1 MTDKT
6 AKKKKKL
13 QDWEFMLPSTWEQI
27 VDLHWTTRGHN
38 LAGIASLWDFPRLVL
53 QQRPLI
59 GPNTHMGLSPDQ

>member
-1 MTDKT
+1 
-6 AKKKKKL
+6 
-13 QDWEFMLPSTWEQI
+13 MLPTTWEQI